1 MVLPQELQEGGQG
14 RAHRAFGCSERVLDL
29 GAGELGRGHL
39 EMGAGRPDGAFVLSP
54 VTAEQWEVQREQSWE
69 SGLGLGWRGE
79 SSGERDLGRGWG
91 A

>member
-1 MVLPQELQEGGQG
+1 
-14 RAHRAFGCSERVLDL
+14 
-29 GAGELGRGHL
+29 
-39 EMGAGRPDGAFVLSP
+39 MGAGRPDGAFVLSP